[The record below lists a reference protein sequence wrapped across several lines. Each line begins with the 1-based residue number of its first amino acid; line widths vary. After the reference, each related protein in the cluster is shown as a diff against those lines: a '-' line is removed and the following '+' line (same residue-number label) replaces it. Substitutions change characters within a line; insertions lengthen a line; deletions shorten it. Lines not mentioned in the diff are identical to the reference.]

1 MPLLQ
6 TKKASLEAARTAWA
20 RLSQKQRNSVV
31 GKTFLSVLDMLD
43 QENQASLLG
52 VLGVL
57 FDGDA
62 PAQAYNALKTQFI
75 NRPFKDE
82 QGQILLKLCASR
94 VALKTSTPSAA
105 SSPYAQAH
113 VWFELA
119 NSLDASN
126 PALRTIPK
134 SDVQHVF
141 TEGAAIDIAGSQSVE
156 LAKSEALRVAEAA
169 QALTKPHK
177 SALNYGTQSMR
188 QGVSKE
194 GFNDGTLGLHTDL
207 NNESTSR
214 KKQRGKRGEPY
225 EADKYEPYYDNRNQ
239 GTAPN
244 PIKGDASDDSD
255 AAEQT
260 TPPATP
266 TSHHTHSNTVTA
278 LPTLLRWAQSNSP
291 SAPRLYALLG
301 DAGSGKTSHG
311 QQFARVLNGE
321 VAHADWPTAALGE
334 LAPQALFIDLA
345 ELSGVDNL
353 AQLSLEEMLVLV
365 LKRRDG
371 VLVQTVA
378 DVAPLVADARAG
390 RLIFIFD
397 GLDELLKND
406 ALVLQKVFEQFLKVV
421 ERRPTGAQDT
431 RPPKAI
437 VSCRSH
443 YFRDVEAQHSF
454 FTARGRH
461 HVATDD
467 YRCITLL
474 PWGNDLIQ
482 SYLTRRL
489 GAAQA
494 SRMLTLIANTYN
506 LAELASKPV
515 LLSMMGENL
524 QALLAL
530 HDDGQPILA
539 ATLYNQ
545 TVASWIERD
554 DGKHRINSAHKPLL
568 MGALA
573 AALHN
578 DQAEA
583 WPADRLDQWLV
594 RSVQDLFA
602 GHYAAADM
610 QGLQNDLRTATF
622 IVRPDERQFNFAH
635 KSYGEYFLARFM
647 VDSLTQVADGFW
659 TLAQLRQHL
668 PAHPLNRETTAFLNE
683 LWAMDHARL
692 PPRSIRQRNDVLCQM
707 LQYQG
712 LAPGSGQDMP
722 PAPPLHA
729 VLWQML
735 CAISRPL
742 SMANGQSLSQTQ
754 GYTITAPAQSPNIP
768 LNLRG
773 LSFAEQRWEGLDTRQ
788 APPLD
793 LRGAS
798 LRGLYALRCQFGQV
812 LCNAQTNANQA
823 VFRDCETRGI
833 SWNGAPRNGM
843 VLRSSA
849 NARYPARPYLLPPE
863 APLPSALAAPW
874 SMPRSMSGFNSVAF
888 DPLGAVLA
896 SGGDDGSVRL
906 WDVASRS
913 ELAVLQGHGCSV
925 LSVAFDP
932 LGAVLASG
940 SDDGSVRLWD
950 VASRS
955 ELAVLKGHEGLVM
968 SVAFD
973 PLGAVLASGGSD
985 GSVRLWDVAAR
996 SELAMLKGH
1005 GRWVTS
1011 VAFDRSGAVLASG
1024 CDDGSVQLWDVAA
1037 RSELAVLKGHGRS
1050 VISVAFGPSG
1060 AVLASG
1066 GHNGS
1071 VRLWNVAS
1079 RSELAVL
1086 KGHGRSVR
1094 SALFD
1099 PSVLSV
1105 TFDPSG
1111 AVLASGGADGSM
1123 RLWDVASCSELARL
1137 QGHDGSVLSVAYD
1150 PSGAVLASGGDDGS
1164 VRLWDVAARSAL
1176 ARLQGHGR
1184 SVFSVAFDPSG
1195 AMLASGGGDGSVR
1208 LWDVAARSE
1217 LAVLKGHGESV
1228 RSVAFDPS
1236 GAVLASSSDD
1246 GSVRLWDVDLQA
1258 LRSQLS
1264 LRQPNQ
1270 EQSSSGQPKA
1280 VQVSY
1285 TVIVPAPF
1293 APFDP
1298 SWARFTS
1305 DGALLDWSD
1314 SAVDHWLHAQRD
1326 GRAAPIESVL

>member
-1 MPLLQ
+1 MLQ
-6 TKKASLEAARTAWA
+6 KSTQKASHEAARTAWA
-20 RLSQKQRNSVV
+20 RLSERQRNSEV
-31 GKTFLSVLDMLD
+31 GKTFLSVLEVL
-43 QENQASLLG
+43 NGTGQASLLS
-52 VLGVL
+52 VLEVL
-57 FDGDA
+57 FDGVGYA
-62 PAQAYNALKTQFI
+62 AAHNALKTQFI
-75 NRPFKDE
+75 NRPFKDA

-94 VALKTSTPSAA
+94 VSLKTSRTSDAA

-113 VWFELA
+113 VWFELP

-156 LAKSEALRVAEAA
+156 LAKSEALRAAEAA

-194 GFNDGTLGLHTDL
+194 GFNDGALGLHTDL
-207 NNESTSR
+207 NNESTIR
-214 KKQRGKRGEPY
+214 KKQRGKSGEPY

-244 PIKGDASDDSD
+244 HIKGDTSDDSD

-266 TSHHTHSNTVTA
+266 TRAHTVTA

-311 QQFARVLNGE
+311 QRFAWILNGE
-321 VAHADWPTAALGE
+321 VVHADWPVAALGE
-334 LAPQALFIDLA
+334 QAPKAQFIDLA

-474 PWGNDLIQ
+474 PWDNDLIQ

-530 HDDGQPILA
+530 HDAGQPILA

-594 RSVQDLFA
+594 RSVHDLFA
-602 GHYAAADM
+602 GHYSAPDM

-692 PPRSIRQRNDVLCQM
+692 PERSIRQRSDVLCQL

-712 LAPGSGQDMP
+712 PVPSPEQDMP

-742 SMANGQSLSQTQ
+742 SMTNGQSLSQAQ
-754 GYTITAPAQSPNIP
+754 GYAITAPTQSPNIP

-773 LSFAEQRWEGLDTRQ
+773 LSFAQQRWEGLDTRQ

-798 LRGLYALRCQFGQV
+798 LRGLYALRCKFGAV

-849 NARYPARPYLLPPE
+849 NVRYPARPSLLSPE
-863 APLPSALAAPW
+863 APLPSALAGPW
-874 SMPRSMSGFNSVAF
+874 SMPRGISGFN
-888 DPLGAVLA
+888 
-896 SGGDDGSVRL
+896 
-906 WDVASRS
+906 
-913 ELAVLQGHGCSV
+913 
-925 LSVAFDP
+925 
-932 LGAVLASG
+932 
-940 SDDGSVRLWD
+940 
-950 VASRS
+950 
-955 ELAVLKGHEGLVM
+955 
-968 SVAFD
+968 
-973 PLGAVLASGGSD
+973 
-985 GSVRLWDVAAR
+985 
-996 SELAMLKGH
+996 
-1005 GRWVTS
+1005 
-1011 VAFDRSGAVLASG
+1011 
-1024 CDDGSVQLWDVAA
+1024 
-1037 RSELAVLKGHGRS
+1037 
-1050 VISVAFGPSG
+1050 
-1060 AVLASG
+1060 
-1066 GHNGS
+1066 
-1071 VRLWNVAS
+1071 
-1079 RSELAVL
+1079 
-1086 KGHGRSVR
+1086 
-1094 SALFD
+1094 
-1099 PSVLSV
+1099 
-1105 TFDPSG
+1105 
-1111 AVLASGGADGSM
+1111 
-1123 RLWDVASCSELARL
+1123 
-1137 QGHDGSVLSVAYD
+1137 
-1150 PSGAVLASGGDDGS
+1150 
-1164 VRLWDVAARSAL
+1164 
-1176 ARLQGHGR
+1176 
-1184 SVFSVAFDPSG
+1184 
-1195 AMLASGGGDGSVR
+1195 
-1208 LWDVAARSE
+1208 
-1217 LAVLKGHGESV
+1217 
-1228 RSVAFDPS
+1228 SVAFDPS
-1236 GAVLASSSDD
+1236 GAVLASGGSD

-1264 LRQPNQ
+1264 LRQPNP
-1270 EQSSSGQPKA
+1270 EHVSSGQTKA
-1280 VQVSY
+1280 AQVPF

-1298 SWARFTS
+1298 SWARFNG
-1305 DGALLDWSD
+1305 DGALLEWSD
-1314 SAVDHWLHAQRD
+1314 SAVDHWLHTQRD
-1326 GRAAPIESVL
+1326 GRAAPIEAVL